1 VAITTDSGVEQGTLN
16 LPNLL
21 PAFFRWVKGAS
32 LESCLVHVRHDQRL
46 FPEALRLQGWGHS
59 WGNIM
64 KAVANSSPKWGIL
77 DERMR
82 AQCRFWKN
90 RSWRQH
96 VKTCLERANAD
107 VDLTVLEHFS
117 VDMAK
122 WRYETIAKVTF
133 YLKRLRNIA
142 ENHCRREWF
151 VNTQERALI
160 HDFCRVRG

>member
-1 VAITTDSGVEQGTLN
+1 
-16 LPNLL
+16 
-21 PAFFRWVKGAS
+21 
-32 LESCLVHVRHDQRL
+32 VRHDERL
-46 FPEALRLQGWGHS
+46 FPEALRLQGWGHT
-59 WGNIM
+59 WGNVM

-77 DERMR
+77 EERLR

-96 VKTCLERANAD
+96 VKTCLERGNVA
-107 VDLTVLEHFS
+107 VDTTPLDHFS

-151 VNTQERALI
+151 VHTQERELI
-160 HDFCRVRG
+160 HNF